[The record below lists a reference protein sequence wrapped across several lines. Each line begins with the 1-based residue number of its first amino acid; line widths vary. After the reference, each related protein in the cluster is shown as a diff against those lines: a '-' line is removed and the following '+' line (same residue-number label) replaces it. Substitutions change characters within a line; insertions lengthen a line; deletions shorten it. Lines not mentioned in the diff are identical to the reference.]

1 MPPPKKPKMGRTS
14 LEQFLSEEERG
25 QVMNIRDL
33 RDSEGQ
39 SPTGSLD
46 MEGSD
51 GEVFTSNMELIKRS
65 KSAPNEGVHEGLAP
79 DFVFQKVY
87 RKSHSV
93 DEQKVPGSPN
103 DSVAT
108 ETSTPTD
115 SIDNGECYP
124 GFRKYRRDDD
134 PDRLVINED
143 AGSPRQSPDRSPRH
157 NPVDDVERPHEVHD
171 VERPDIAHDMER
183 ANEIRERLGM
193 PMPTS
198 NGVKLTKEQDRL
210 LETLVASA
218 LASSVAQTIIH
229 SRGPPATYS
238 GTMPHLM
245 YGHAGAFASPNMNGF
260 DSEPHDLSKRSE
272 SHHNKLLDHRQYD
285 NIHNTSERKRFHQP
299 FRDWGAHDPRAI
311 TVERSKH
318 YLDAHK
324 RIAGLLCER
333 DAGSERGRD
342 TTPVQ
347 ILEKENILHGV
358 PGQHLNGYFP
368 HLGLHARLPGELT
381 RFEHRQR

>member
-14 LEQFLSEEERG
+14 LEQFLTDEERG
-25 QVMNIRDL
+25 QVVNIRDL

-51 GEVFTSNMELIKRS
+51 GEVFTTNMDLIQRS
-65 KSAPNEGVHEGLAP
+65 KSAPSEGCPEGRSQTI
-79 DFVFQKVY
+79 VFQKLF

-103 DSVAT
+103 DSLST

-115 SIDNGECYP
+115 SIDNSECYP
-124 GFRKYRRDDD
+124 GFRKYRRENAQMDSA
-134 PDRLVINED
+134 DRPAINED
-143 AGSPRQSPDRSPRH
+143 VRSPQQSP
-157 NPVDDVERPHEVHD
+157 VHD
-171 VERPDIAHDMER
+171 VERPNEVHDLERSDVAHELQR
-183 ANEIRERLGM
+183 ANELHERLGM
-193 PMPTS
+193 PLPTS
-198 NGVKLTKEQDRL
+198 NADHVKLTKEQDRL

-218 LASSVAQTIIH
+218 LASSVAQSIIH
-229 SRGPPATYS
+229 SRGSPATYT

-245 YGHAGAFASPNMNGF
+245 YGNRVTYTTPNMNGF
-260 DSEPHDLSKRSE
+260 DSEPHDLSKRTE
-272 SHHNKLLDHRQYD
+272 ANHQNKLLDHRQYD
-285 NIHNTSERKRFHQP
+285 NLHNMSDRKKFHQP
-299 FRDWGAHDPRAI
+299 FRDWGAHDPRAV
-311 TVERSKH
+311 TVERNKH

-333 DAGSERGRD
+333 DAGSQRGRN
-342 TTPVQ
+342 TTPMQ
-347 ILEKENILHGV
+347 ILEKENILHSV

-368 HLGLHARLPGELT
+368 HLGLHARLPGDLT

>member
-25 QVMNIRDL
+25 QVVHMRDL

-46 MEGSD
+46 TEGSD
-51 GEVFTSNMELIKRS
+51 GEVFTSNLELIQRS
-65 KSAPNEGVHEGLAP
+65 KSAPSDGVHEKVSQTL
-79 DFVFQKVY
+79 VFQKIF

-103 DSVAT
+103 ESLVT
-108 ETSTPTD
+108 ESSTPTD
-115 SIDNGECYP
+115 SIDNSECYP
-124 GFRKYRRDDD
+124 GFRKYQREND

-143 AGSPRQSPDRSPRH
+143 AKSPRQSPARSPRQSL
-157 NPVDDVERPHEVHD
+157 VDGVERPNEVHD
-171 VERPDIAHDMER
+171 LERSDVVHDLER

-193 PMPTS
+193 QLPTS
-198 NGVKLTKEQDRL
+198 NADHVKLTKEQDRL

-245 YGHAGAFASPNMNGF
+245 YGHRGTFASPNMNGF
-260 DSEPHDLSKRSE
+260 DSEPHDLSKRTE
-272 SHHNKLLDHRQYD
+272 VNHHNKLLDHRQYD
-285 NIHNTSERKRFHQP
+285 NLHNTSDRKMFHTP
-299 FRDWGAHDPRAI
+299 FRDWGAHDPRAV
-311 TVERSKH
+311 TVERNKH

-333 DAGSERGRD
+333 DAGSERARD

-347 ILEKENILHGV
+347 ILEKENILHR
-358 PGQHLNGYFP
+358 NGYFP
-368 HLGLHARLPGELT
+368 HLGIHARLPGDLT